1 LRRHRTAWGGLLL
14 AAVLCTPALAQRAVT
29 EVRIEGLVRINRAAL
44 DGILR
49 TRQGADFSADVARDD
64 LARIVSLGFFDPTA
78 CTYDTD
84 NANNGFAV
92 VFHLKENP
100 VITGIT
106 VRGVSVPGIDPAA
119 VTALATARYRT
130 GDVFNLSVGS
140 QLAGDVAKLYDD
152 AGFEATIKPPV
163 VGEDGVVIVVVAETL
178 IDDVVI
184 NVWPPTDAIDLGK
197 IVEWVGIRLQNPLS
211 EKVLSERRN
220 ALMGLGLFS
229 YLAVDLV
236 DGETGVVVRFSA
248 VLNDYPVPS
257 ADALPFIDPTKM
269 LKGLAVYRVA
279 PPPYALISEP
289 RPTPKLVATLA
300 AEAQAAPQDGAAAA
314 RVAFAL
320 SRAGRTQEAVT
331 AAGAALQLL
340 GAATSGDAAALRA
353 RLLLLQ
359 GDAAG
364 ALALLKPLRQD
375 GSLAGDGYPALIEA
389 TAALLADSAVTDP
402 TKARAPGDSFAWT
415 IRTLID
421 APNPQSVLASDKGT
435 DYTSAL
441 AGAWTWAS
449 KLDEAGLAANHAAV
463 ERLYRLLS
471 LLEYLP
477 PELAPTTIVPDCAT
491 DLRKAID
498 PVYECDRLMQALEKR
513 ADDPGARYA
522 WASAIVQ
529 RELAITLGPA
539 DVAPPEG
546 KAARATQL
554 EKAVGLL
561 TDLIAADPTH
571 YAGAQGLL
579 AIGCVLR
586 ADDQRA
592 FDILAGQLDGDDL
605 PDADHLY
612 LLASSI
618 STTRTAL
625 RDEEVTASMVILAD
639 RLNALIADGKPHP
652 RARYAR
658 YSLLAW
664 AEQLDKALEEARAAT
679 VAGPTDEPAWAA
691 LGFFE
696 AQKGN
701 NDPAEQ
707 ALVKATELD
716 PTDLHAAYCLGLV
729 RWIKSSDGTASLPLL
744 ERLHEES
751 PIDLAAQDVAF

>member
-1 LRRHRTAWGGLLL
+1 MRRHRTAWGGLLL
-14 AAVLCTPALAQRAVT
+14 AALLCTPALAQRAITDVQ
-29 EVRIEGLVRINRAAL
+29 IEGLVRIDRGAFDEL
-44 DGILR
+44 LR
-49 TRQGADFSADVARDD
+49 TKKGTEFSAAAARDD

-78 CTYDTD
+78 CTYDTS
-84 NANNGFAV
+84 NANNGLAV
-92 VFHLKENP
+92 VFRLKENP
-100 VITGIT
+100 VITGLT
-106 VRGVSVPGIDPAA
+106 VRGVSVTGIDQAA
-119 VTALATARYRT
+119 VTALAAARYRT
-130 GDVFNLSVGS
+130 GDVFNLNLGS
-140 QLAGDVAKLYDD
+140 QLAGDIAKLYDD

-163 VGEDGVVIVVVAETL
+163 VGDDGVAIVVVVETL

-197 IVEWVGIRLQNPLS
+197 VVEWIGIRLQSPLS
-211 EKVLSERRN
+211 EQQLSERRN

-279 PPPYALISEP
+279 PPPYSLISSP

-300 AEAQAAPQDGAAAA
+300 AEAQAAPQDATAAA

-320 SRAGRTQEAVT
+320 SRAGRTQEAVA
-331 AAGAALQLL
+331 AAGAALALIPA
-340 GAATSGDAAALRA
+340 GSGKDAAVLQA

-364 ALALLKPLRQD
+364 AVALLKPLRED
-375 GSLAGDGYPALIEA
+375 GSLPGDGYPTLVEA
-389 TAALLADSAVTDP
+389 TTTLLADSAVTDP
-402 TKARAPGDSFAWT
+402 AKARAPGDSFAWSV
-415 IRTLID
+415 RTLID
-421 APNPQSVLASDKGT
+421 APNPQAVLASEKGT
-435 DYTSAL
+435 EYASVL

-449 KLDEAGLAANHAAV
+449 KLDEGGLAAGYAGF

-477 PELAPTTIVPDCAT
+477 PELAPTTIVPDCAA
-491 DLRKAID
+491 DLRKPID
-498 PVYECDRLMQALEKR
+498 PVYECERLMTALEKR

-529 RELAITLGPA
+529 RELAITLGPP
-539 DVAPPEG
+539 DVAPADGAP
-546 KAARATQL
+546 ARATQL
-554 EKAVGLL
+554 EKAVQAL
-561 TDLIAADPTH
+561 TDLVAADPAH

-579 AIGCVLR
+579 ALGCVLR
-586 ADDQRA
+586 SDDQRA
-592 FDILAGQLDGDDL
+592 FDTLVAQMDGEDV

-625 RDEEVTASMVILAD
+625 RDEEVTAAMVILAD
-639 RLNALIADGKPHP
+639 RLSPLIADGTPRP

-664 AEQLDKALEEARAAT
+664 AEQLDQAVEEARAAT
-679 VAGPTDEPAWAA
+679 VACPGDEPAWAA

-701 NDPAEQ
+701 IDPAEQ
-707 ALVKATELD
+707 ALVKATELG
-716 PTDLHAAYCLGLV
+716 PADLHAAYTLGLV
-729 RWIKSSDGTASLPLL
+729 RWMKSGDGNASLPLL
-744 ERLHEES
+744 EKLHDES
-751 PIDLAAQDVAF
+751 PIDLAARDVAF